1 MNNQSGLPSLLNEI
15 KAHWA
20 LEHCEGVLKLLGI
33 HEEESTIVLVLEYQP
48 EGSLMKLLQD
58 QTQFTEAQVK
68 VIMEQA
74 LLVLDFF

>member
-1 MNNQSGLPSLLNEI
+1 MNSRYGLQLLLNEI

-20 LEHCEGVLKLLGI
+20 LEHCEGVLRLLGI
-33 HEEESTIVLVLEYQP
+33 HEEDSTIVLVLEYQP
-48 EGSLMKLLQD
+48 EGSLLNLLQD
-58 QTQFTEAQVK
+58 QTEFTEAQVK

>member
-33 HEEESTIVLVLEYQP
+33 HEEESTIVLILEYQP